1 MSEIQMLI
9 DTRARKIAFDEME
22 KKISDINDTIKQEIL
37 RILDEESE
45 TISKLRSVIEEIK
58 CVTTFQT
65 LKICEFSS
73 KALISKL
80 RESCDVRIF
89 PRPDKSWDPVSQDQ
103 WKTHWRDDICF
114 AKTDIWDEGHI
125 LIL

>member
-58 CVTTFQT
+58 CATTFQT
-65 LKICEFSS
+65 LKICEFAS